1 MAKNVMTPAVQ
12 SAWSQVVARSWS
24 DSSYKQQLLEN
35 PDQVLS
41 DAGIPVSQG
50 TRFVVHENKPDEQ
63 HLVLPE
69 PPEGDVDVSE
79 LPLSEYDPG
88 F

>member
-1 MAKNVMTPAVQ
+1 MARNVMTPAVQ
-12 SAWSQVVARSWS
+12 SAWSEVVARSWS
-24 DSSYKQQLLEN
+24 DSSYKQQLLDN
-35 PDQVLS
+35 PGQVLR
-41 DAGIPVSQG
+41 DAGIPVPDDTQV
-50 TRFVVHENKPDEQ
+50 VVHENTADEQ